1 MRRKVLLMKIILLIK
16 DSTED
21 NFAISDGERLYVNMQ
36 YAVSQ
41 IFDNYSDD
49 TGDALLLV
57 DRSRELLTQF

>member
-1 MRRKVLLMKIILLIK
+1 MKIILLIK